1 MEVLL
6 YTILTLCALGV
17 LSAVILYFVAQ
28 KFRVEEDP
36 RIDEVE
42 KMLPGA
48 NCGGCGFAG
57 CRGMA
62 DALVK
67 QDDISALFCPVGG
80 GDCMKAVAAYLG
92 KSAPEKEPQVAT
104 VRCGGT
110 CDKRPRTNEYN
121 GARSCAVASSLY
133 VGETGCAFGCLGF
146 GDCVVSCAFD
156 AIRMNPATG
165 LPEVDPDKCT
175 ACGAC
180 VKACP
185 KMIIELRKKW
195 PKNRAVYVSCVS
207 KDKGAVVMKACKAGC
222 IGCGKCQKVC
232 AFGAITIENNLAYI
246 DPQKCKLCRKCVNE
260 CPTGAIGAPAVA
272 KVAKGDKVVTGQLI
286 AEAGS
291 FMSANIHAP
300 VSGTVTAV
308 DMVPN
313 GQGLRQMMI
322 TIKREGDDW
331 AEGIDR
337 SETIVRECTLSAQ
350 EIVARIKDAGIVGM
364 GGATFPTH
372 VKLSIPPGK
381 KAESLIINGVEC
393 EPYLTSD
400 HRTMLEHG
408 EELLVGVTILM
419 KAIAVEK
426 AYIGIE
432 NNKPDAIAHLRRLA
446 QGYKGIEV
454 VPLKVKY
461 PQGGEKQLIVAI
473 TGREVPPP
481 PALPIDVGAVVCNAS
496 TTYAVYQAVQ
506 KHKPLIERVVTITG
520 KGVREPKNLLTRMGT
535 PVEALIEAAGG
546 LPADAGKVI
555 NGGPMMG
562 RAMVNLASPVT
573 KGCSG
578 ITVMSGRDAQRREA
592 SQCIKCAK
600 CVAACPMGLE
610 PYYLSKM
617 TQKKG
622 WEEVE
627 AQMITSCIEC
637 GCCQASC
644 PSYLPLLDWVRLGKQ
659 TVMGII
665 RARAAAPKK

>member
-1 MEVLL
+1 MLK
-6 YTILTLCALGV
+6 TFKIGGV
-17 LSAVILYFVAQ
+17 HPPENKLSAGEKIKVLPIPEEVII
-28 KFRVEEDP
+28 P
-36 RIDEVE
+36 
-42 KMLPGA
+42 
-48 NCGGCGFAG
+48 
-57 CRGMA
+57 
-62 DALVK
+62 
-67 QDDISALFCPVGG
+67 
-80 GDCMKAVAAYLG
+80 LG
-92 KSAPEKEPQVAT
+92 QH
-104 VRCGGT
+104 
-110 CDKRPRTNEYN
+110 
-121 GARSCAVASSLY
+121 
-133 VGETGCAFGCLGF
+133 
-146 GDCVVSCAFD
+146 
-156 AIRMNPATG
+156 
-165 LPEVDPDKCT
+165 
-175 ACGAC
+175 
-180 VKACP
+180 
-185 KMIIELRKKW
+185 
-195 PKNRAVYVSCVS
+195 
-207 KDKGAVVMKACKAGC
+207 
-222 IGCGKCQKVC
+222 
-232 AFGAITIENNLAYI
+232 
-246 DPQKCKLCRKCVNE
+246 
-260 CPTGAIGAPAVA
+260 IGAPATPV
-272 KVAKGDKVVTGQLI
+272 VQKGDRVKAGQLI
-286 AEAGS
+286 AQASG
-291 FMSANIHAP
+291 FVSANIHSS
-300 VSGTVTAV
+300 VSGTVTAIDNV
-308 DMVPN
+308 TDAA
-313 GQGLRQMMI
+313 GLSKPA
-322 TIKREGDDW
+322 IKIKVEGDEWMPEINRTDKI
-331 AEGIDR
+331 ER
-337 SETIVRECTLSAQ
+337 TISLSKE
-350 EIVARIKDAGIVGM
+350 EIVKAIAAAGIVGM
-364 GGATFPTH
+364 GGATFPTQ
-372 VKLSIPPGK
+372 VKLTPPPGN
-381 KAESLIINGVEC
+381 KAEFLIINGVEC

-408 EELLVGVTILM
+408 EELVVGVTILM
-419 KAIAVEK
+419 KAVGVEK

-432 NNKPDAIAHLRRLA
+432 NNKPDAIAHLRRIVA
-446 QGYKGIEV
+446 GYSGIEV
-454 VPLKVKY
+454 VPLKVMY
-461 PQGGEKQLIVAI
+461 PQGGEKQLIAAI
-473 TGREVPPP
+473 TGREAPPP

-644 PSYLPLLDWVRLGKQ
+644 PAYLPLLDWVRLGKQ